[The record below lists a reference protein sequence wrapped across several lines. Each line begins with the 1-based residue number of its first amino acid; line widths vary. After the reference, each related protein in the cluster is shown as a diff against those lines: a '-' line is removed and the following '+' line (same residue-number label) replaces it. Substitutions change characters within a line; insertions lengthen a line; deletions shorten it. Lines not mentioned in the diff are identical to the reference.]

1 MLRPNLEMKTLLV
14 PVDFSQS
21 AYNAL
26 RYAYQLALAN
36 HSRLVLLNCYQIPV
50 GHGNVMIDFKDILE
64 RDSVNGLQDF
74 QERIQSEFGITA
86 VSIEVESHYGY
97 LAEGVDMMLKKTPVD
112 LIVMGTTGAS
122 NFVKKIFGSNTS
134 QLLRKTKVP
143 ILTVPLGAEW
153 HGWHRTIFASD
164 FLNDN
169 SSQVFDKFKKLING
183 MKINIDILHVIDKA
197 SLSGSF
203 DKIESKFIADS
214 SRETLEFHYEPANN
228 AVDGILA
235 YTGSHPCDLLVMLKR
250 KHGFVE
256 ELFTTSATR
265 QLALHSKSP
274 VLMIQD

>member
-1 MLRPNLEMKTLLV
+1 MKTLLV
-14 PVDFSQS
+14 PVDFSLS

-64 RDSVNGLQDF
+64 RDSMNGLQDF

-86 VSIEVESHYGY
+86 VSIDIESHYGY
-97 LAEGVDMMLKKTPVD
+97 LAEGVDLMLKRTQID

-134 QLLRKTKVP
+134 QLLRKVNIPVLAVP
-143 ILTVPLGAEW
+143 VGAEW
-153 HGWHRTIFASD
+153 HGWHHTIFASD

-169 SSQVFDKFKKLING
+169 SSLVFDKFKKLING
-183 MKINIDILHVIDKA
+183 MKINIDILHVIDKTNVT
-197 SLSGSF
+197 GSF
-203 DKIESKFIADS
+203 AKIESKFISDS
-214 SRETLEFHYEPANN
+214 AREQLEFHYEPANN
-228 AVDGILA
+228 PVDGILS
-235 YTGSHPCDLLVMLKR
+235 YTKSHPCDLLVMLKR

-256 ELFTTSATR
+256 ELFSTSATR
-265 QLALHSKSP
+265 QMALHSKSP
-274 VLMIQD
+274 VLLIQD